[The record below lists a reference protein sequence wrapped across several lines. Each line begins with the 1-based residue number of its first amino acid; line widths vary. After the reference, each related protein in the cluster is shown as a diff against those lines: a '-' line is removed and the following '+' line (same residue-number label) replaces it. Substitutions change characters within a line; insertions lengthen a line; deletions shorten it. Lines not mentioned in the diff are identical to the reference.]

1 MMARWIRLGFLNPIE
16 FETATTHLAL
26 AQGPASQPVLAWVE
40 DEMHYGFALIT
51 PRRLAPGRNTR
62 WSAWGLAAAVAT
74 YRQFGV
80 PAYFEQ
86 EGLWLHGRCIAEA
99 RVQTV
104 GECVLIASTFLARF
118 PAKCVAT
125 PSALIEDAFRAR
137 LEAQHGWQFDHSWPS
152 AQERVEP
159 VSA

>member
-1 MMARWIRLGFLNPIE
+1 MMARWIRLGVRNPIE

-26 AQGPASQPVLAWVE
+26 AQDARSQPMLAWGE
-40 DEMHYGFALIT
+40 DEMHYAFALIT
-51 PRRLAPGRNTR
+51 PRRLAPGRSAR

-74 YRQFGV
+74 YRRFDV

-99 RVQTV
+99 RVQAI

-118 PAKCVAT
+118 PAKCVVT
-125 PSALIEDAFRAR
+125 PSAAIEEAFRAR

-152 AQERVEP
+152 AHERCERAP
-159 VSA
+159 A